1 MDPGP
6 WTLDPRQSGSNA
18 IDIRNLVGLMLEL
31 PSRFAD
37 PLCTPGRVG
46 LPQFGSALPYVGI
59 LWNSFSGVV
68 DLGLVCQWV
77 PVM

>member
-6 WTLDPRQSGSNA
+6 WTLDPRQSGSNT

-46 LPQFGSALPYVGI
+46 LPRFGSALPYVGI